1 MDRLAGRAKPT
12 SSPSGKRPGSAPAP
26 GAPPASQPQLPY
38 SHRAPR
44 PRNPIFPSPYPPT
57 RTLQGNP
64 RCLELPARA
73 GQSWGGSRWPCL

>member
-12 SSPSGKRPGSAPAP
+12 LSPSGKRPGSVPAR
-26 GAPPASQPQLPY
+26 GAPPASRLQLPC

-44 PRNPIFPSPYPPT
+44 PRNPVSPSLYPPT

-64 RCLELPARA
+64 CCLELPA
-73 GQSWGGSRWPCL
+73 